1 MESLPSTDAGD
12 DAAAFIIRDGIGDGG
27 GTRLTGAGDD
37 EAAFV
42 RMRMTVAYDGSGFYG
57 FAHNV
62 GVPTVAGALSDA
74 LARVLGHR
82 VDLACAGRTD
92 RGVHARG
99 QVVSF
104 DADARRADPLRL
116 ARSVNRMCGPA
127 ISVSSAGATLPDF
140 DARRSCTGRV
150 YRYRVLNAPVP
161 DPLRAGFCWHVRHRI
176 DLDAMRRAADCLVGE
191 HDFSSF
197 CRRNP
202 SRPEQSMVRTVRRA
216 VWWTEQ
222 DTAVFEIEAR
232 SFCHQMV
239 RSLVALLV
247 AVGTGRRR
255 VEDVEAVL
263 AARDR
268 GAAPSP
274 APPQGLVLWSALYES
289 RLTRA

>member
-1 MESLPSTDAGD
+1 MESLPSSDVRD
-12 DAAAFIIRDGIGDGG
+12 DV
-27 GTRLTGAGDD
+27 
-37 EAAFV
+37 AAFV
-42 RMRMTVAYDGSGFYG
+42 RMRMTVAYDGSNFYG
-57 FAHNV
+57 FARNE
-62 GVPTVAGALSDA
+62 GVPTVAGALTEA
-74 LARVLGHR
+74 LTSVLGHR
-82 VDLACAGRTD
+82 IDLACAGRTD

-104 DADARRADPLRL
+104 DAATERSDPARLV
-116 ARSVNRMCGPA
+116 RSLNRMCGPA
-127 ISVSSAGATLPDF
+127 ISVRDACVTAPDF

-150 YRYRVLNAPVP
+150 YRYRVLNAPVA
-161 DPLRAGFCWHVRHRI
+161 DPLAAPSCWHVPHRL
-176 DLDAMRRAADCLVGE
+176 DLGAMRQAADCLLGE

-247 AVGTGRRR
+247 AVGRGRRNLADMPR
-255 VEDVEAVL
+255 IVEARNRAVT
-263 AARDR
+263 
-268 GAAPSP
+268 PSP
-274 APPQGLVLWSALYES
+274 APPQGLILWAALYHHGVEV
-289 RLTRA
+289 